1 MSFDGLGLSPELLRA
16 VADEGYT
23 EPTPVQSAAIPAI
36 LAGRDVHAGAQTGT
50 GKTAA
55 FVLPIIQTL
64 HETRRDPGA
73 ARHTIRVLAVVPT
86 RELAIQVEESFRTYG
101 KHRPIRSATIY
112 GGVGIGP
119 QITKL
124 RAGPEVVVATPG
136 RLLDHVGQRT
146 INLSTVEV
154 LVLDEADRLLDM
166 GFIRDIRKI
175 IDLLPRRRQNLM
187 FSATFSDDVRLLADG
202 ILDDPARIQVTPRNT
217 TAELIDQLVIPVDR
231 ERKRDLV
238 RELVA
243 LGRVKQALVFTRTK
257 HGANR
262 LAEQLA
268 KDGIRAAAIHGNK
281 SQNQRVKAL
290 EDFKAGRV
298 DLLVATDVAARGID
312 IEQLPHVINFEMPM
326 VPEDYVHRIGR
337 TGRAGTGG
345 QAISLVCVDE
355 RPLLQ
360 DIQQLL
366 RRAIPTETI
375 AGFEPDR
382 SIRAE
387 PIRLRS
393 TPAERAEQ
401 NARRAAAGGGGRSGG
416 GRGRPGA
423 GRPGAGRTSAGGAY
437 GSGAP
442 RHAAPDR
449 RGDDAFV
456 AGSYRGDGTGYGSG
470 RGPSDAGR
478 GAPAARGESPSRDG
492 YLGGTPAG
500 GGFGGGHA
508 SGSAARGASPSRGGS
523 GPRRSGRGRP
533 PGSPGVGFGNQVS
546 QGRAPGGERQGHGRP
561 AQGRPSGGTGGG
573 RPASGS
579 GYAGHADGRPANGHA
594 PQRAMPG
601 ERLKRLG

>member
-16 VADEGYT
+16 VSDEGYT
-23 EPTPVQSAAIPAI
+23 EPTPVQAAAIPVV
-36 LAGRDVHAGAQTGT
+36 LAGRDVLAGAQTGT

-73 ARHTIRVLAVVPT
+73 ARHSIRVLAVVPT
-86 RELAIQVEESFRTYG
+86 RELCIQVEESVRTYG

-112 GGVGIGP
+112 GGVGFGP
-119 QITKL
+119 QVSKL
-124 RAGPEVVVATPG
+124 RAGPEIVVATPG
-136 RLLDHVGQRT
+136 RLLDHVSQRT
-146 INLSTVEV
+146 IDLSKVEV

-175 IDLLPRRRQNLM
+175 IDLLPRQRQNLL
-187 FSATFSDDVRLLADG
+187 FSATFNDDVRQLADG
-202 ILDDPARIQVTPRNT
+202 LLDDPARIQVTPRNT

-231 ERKRDLV
+231 ERKRDLL

-262 LAEQLA
+262 LAEQLG
-268 KDGIRAAAIHGNK
+268 KDGIKAAAIHGNK

-290 EDFKAGRV
+290 DDFKAGRV
-298 DLLVATDVAARGID
+298 DILVATDVAARGID
-312 IEQLPHVINFEMPM
+312 IEQLPHVVNYELPM
-326 VPEDYVHRIGR
+326 VAEDYVHRIGR

-382 SIRAE
+382 SIRPEA
-387 PIRLRS
+387 IRLRS

-401 NARRAAAGGGGRSGG
+401 AARRAALGGGGRGAG
-416 GRGRPGA
+416 RGPGRGRPGA
-423 GRPGAGRTSAGGAY
+423 GRPSAGGAY

-442 RHAAPDR
+442 RHAAPERREPAR

-456 AGSYRGDGTGYGSG
+456 ASPGRGDGTFDASPARGGYGSG
-470 RGPSDAGR
+470 
-478 GAPAARGESPSRDG
+478 
-492 YLGGTPAG
+492 
-500 GGFGGGHA
+500 
-508 SGSAARGASPSRGGS
+508 PSRGGSQGRPAGS

-533 PGSPGVGFGNQVS
+533 PGGQGVGFGNQQAHGRGPATERTGPYGRPS
-546 QGRAPGGERQGHGRP
+546 QGRPAGGSGHGPSHGRP
-561 AQGRPSGGTGGG
+561 SNGHTGGG
-573 RPASGS
+573 HSG
-579 GYAGHADGRPANGHA
+579 GGQP
-594 PQRAMPG
+594 RALPG
-601 ERLKRLG
+601 ERLSRHG

>member
-16 VADEGYT
+16 VSDEGYT
-23 EPTPVQSAAIPAI
+23 EPTPVQSAAIPVV
-36 LAGRDVHAGAQTGT
+36 LEGRDVLAGAQTGT

-55 FVLPIIQTL
+55 FVLPIIQIL
-64 HETRRDPGA
+64 HETRRDAGT
-73 ARHTIRVLAVVPT
+73 ARHSIRVLAVVPT
-86 RELAIQVEESFRTYG
+86 RELCIQVEESVRTYG

-112 GGVGIGP
+112 GGVGFGP
-119 QITKL
+119 QVTKL

-136 RLLDHVGQRT
+136 RLLDHVSQRT
-146 INLSTVEV
+146 IDLSKVEI

-175 IDLLPRRRQNLM
+175 IDLLPRKRQNLL
-187 FSATFSDDVRLLADG
+187 FSATFNDDVRQLADG
-202 ILDDPARIQVTPRNT
+202 LLDDPARIQVTPRNT

-262 LAEQLA
+262 LAEQLG

-290 EDFKAGRV
+290 DDFKAGRV

-312 IEQLPHVINFEMPM
+312 IEQLPHVINYELPM
-326 VPEDYVHRIGR
+326 VAEDYVHRIGR

-382 SIRAE
+382 SIRPEA
-387 PIRLRS
+387 IRLRS
-393 TPAERAEQ
+393 TPAERAEA
-401 NARRAAAGGGGRSGG
+401 NARRAAQGGGGGRGT

-423 GRPGAGRTSAGGAY
+423 GRPSAAGAY

-442 RHAAPDR
+442 RHAAPER
-449 RGDDAFV
+449 REPVSRGDDAFM
-456 AGSYRGDGTGYGSG
+456 AGPARTDGGSGYGSHG
-470 RGPSDAGR
+470 
-478 GAPAARGESPSRDG
+478 GAQ
-492 YLGGTPAG
+492 
-500 GGFGGGHA
+500 
-508 SGSAARGASPSRGGS
+508 ARGASSARPSGS

-533 PGSPGVGFGNQVS
+533 PGTPGTGFGNTGFGNAAAH
-546 QGRAPGGERQGHGRP
+546 GRGPATERTSPYGRP
-561 AQGRPSGGTGGG
+561 AQGRPSSGGG
-573 RPASGS
+573 RPGN
-579 GYAGHADGRPANGHA
+579 GAGHGGPSHGRPSGGHTTGPTGHSA
-594 PQRAMPG
+594 QPRALPG
-601 ERLKRLG
+601 ERLSRQG